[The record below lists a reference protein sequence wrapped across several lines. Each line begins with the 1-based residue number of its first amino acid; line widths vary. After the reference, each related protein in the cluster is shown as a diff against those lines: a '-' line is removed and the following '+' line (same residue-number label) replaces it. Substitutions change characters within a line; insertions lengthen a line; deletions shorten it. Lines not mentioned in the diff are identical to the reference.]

1 MTENTLPARIIEVAS
16 ELFAK
21 QGFEQTS
28 MRQIAKASRCTAPAI
43 YLHFK
48 DKEALQFIVVQGA
61 FERLKRALDEAT
73 RFGPGA
79 LFRLQRLGW
88 AYVEFGLEHPNH
100 YQLMFMQRAHFLT
113 QPLSSAPLNDAVGAA
128 DTDST
133 GADSPTRMSAF
144 DSLRR
149 AVQDVAREEGSLLP
163 EPELLRWCD
172 TLWAGLHGVLALSI
186 AMPGFD
192 RSRTLGAAENFIL
205 SITGQLQRH
214 VFTRH
219 S

>member
-1 MTENTLPARIIEVAS
+1 MSENTLPARIIEVAS

-48 DKEALQFIVVQGA
+48 DKEALQFVVVQGA
-61 FERLKRALDEAT
+61 FERLSRALDEAT

-113 QPLSSAPLNDAVGAA
+113 QPLDPEPELDASPNAA
-128 DTDST
+128 
-133 GADSPTRMSAF
+133 SPTRMSAF

-163 EPELLRWCD
+163 DPELLRWCD
-172 TLWAGLHGVLALSI
+172 TLWAGLHGVMALSI

-192 RSRTLGAAENFIL
+192 RGRTLGAAENFIL

-214 VFTRH
+214 VLTRH
-219 S
+219 M

>member
-1 MTENTLPARIIEVAS
+1 MSENTLPARIIEVAS

-48 DKEALQFIVVQGA
+48 DKEALQFVVVQGA
-61 FERLKRALDEAT
+61 FERLSRALDEAT

-113 QPLSSAPLNDAVGAA
+113 QPLEPEPEPEAAPGPNAA
-128 DTDST
+128 
-133 GADSPTRMSAF
+133 SPTRMSAF

-163 EPELLRWCD
+163 DPELLRWCD
-172 TLWAGLHGVLALSI
+172 TLWAGLHGVMALSI

-192 RSRTLGAAENFIL
+192 RGRTLGAAENFIL

-214 VFTRH
+214 VLTRH
-219 S
+219 M

>member
-1 MTENTLPARIIEVAS
+1 MSEHNLRDKILEVAS

-28 MRQIAKASRCTAPAI
+28 MRQIAKGAKCTAPAI

-48 DKEALQFIVVQGA
+48 DKEQLQFVVVQRA
-61 FERLKRALDEAT
+61 FERLAQALDEST

-88 AYVEFGLEHPNH
+88 AYVEFGLAHPHH
-100 YQLMFMQRAHFLT
+100 YELMFMRRAHFF
-113 QPLSSAPLNDAVGAA
+113 SAPSPALVCEDEDGSANDAVEPPL
-128 DTDST
+128 S
-133 GADSPTRMSAF
+133 RHSAF

-149 AVQDVAREEGSLLP
+149 AVQDVAREEGGRLD
-163 EPELLRWCD
+163 EQELSRWCD
-172 TLWAGLHGVLALSI
+172 TLWAGLHGTLALSI

-192 RSRTLGAAENFIL
+192 RARTMGAAENFIL
-205 SITGQLQRH
+205 AITGQLQRH
-214 VFTRH
+214 LLTRAR
-219 S
+219 

>member
-1 MTENTLPARIIEVAS
+1 MSENTLPARIIEVAS

-48 DKEALQFIVVQGA
+48 NKEALQFVVVQGA
-61 FERLKRALDEAT
+61 FERLSRALDEAT

-113 QPLSSAPLNDAVGAA
+113 QPLEAEPEPDASPHAA
-128 DTDST
+128 
-133 GADSPTRMSAF
+133 SPTRMSAF

-163 EPELLRWCD
+163 DPELLRWCD
-172 TLWAGLHGVLALSI
+172 TLWAGLHGVMALSI

-192 RSRTLGAAENFIL
+192 RGRTLGAAENFIL

-214 VFTRH
+214 VLTRH
-219 S
+219 M

>member
-1 MTENTLPARIIEVAS
+1 MSENTLPTRIIEVAS

-48 DKEALQFIVVQGA
+48 DKEALQFVVVQGA
-61 FERLKRALDEAT
+61 FERLSRALDEAT

-113 QPLSSAPLNDAVGAA
+113 QPLKPEPAPDASPEDAA
-128 DTDST
+128 
-133 GADSPTRMSAF
+133 SPTRMSVF

-149 AVQDVAREEGSLLP
+149 AVQDVAREEGSLLH

-186 AMPGFD
+186 AVPGFD
-192 RSRTLGAAENFIL
+192 RGRTLGAAENFIL

-214 VFTRH
+214 VLTRH
-219 S
+219 I